1 MIQSTLNEPLPA
13 TLPPQILGDD
23 QNPLATNPVG
33 TVITSRFQASGPQH
47 LEAKNLSKRFGQLQ
61 ALSDVSVSLRP
72 GCFRALLGENGAG
85 KSTLVKCIMGV
96 YKSDT
101 GSVLMGIPG
110 TEIKQ
115 PRQAHAMGL
124 GMVYQHFTLV
134 ENMSVVENLVM
145 SREHLPAV
153 IKWKD
158 ETEKLAAFMETM
170 PFRVEPRALVR
181 NLAAGEKQKVEILKQ
196 LYLKRQV
203 LILDEPTSVLTPQ
216 EADEVLSMIRAMCTE
231 GKLSVLMI
239 SHKFREVM
247 AFCDEITVLRHGK
260 FMGEGFVKD
269 LDPQA
274 MAQMMMGTA
283 SLPAPAV
290 RADMNGKTGA
300 PAVLKIENLRA
311 EDELG
316 IAALDGMNLEVRPHE
331 IVGLA
336 GVSGNG
342 QRELVQVL
350 GGQRVATA
358 GRIIINGKPYNAT
371 RNEIRDH
378 DFHVLPEMPLQ
389 NACVGAMS
397 TAENMAFRH
406 FDRHPMTWAR
416 WFLRDRAIKSR
427 AVDLIQR
434 FNVRPPWPAS
444 PIKTLSG
451 GNIQRAVLARE
462 LAEQVKVLVVANPCF
477 GLDFQSAAD
486 IRARIMDARNKG
498 AAVFLVSEDL
508 DEILELADRVLVISD
523 GKIVYET
530 PIAQADRQTIGRYM
544 AGH

>member
-1 MIQSTLNEPLPA
+1 M
-13 TLPPQILGDD
+13 
-23 QNPLATNPVG
+23 
-33 TVITSRFQASGPQH
+33 
-47 LEAKNLSKRFGQLQ
+47 EARNLSKRFGQLQ
-61 ALSDVSVSLRP
+61 ALSDVSLSLKP

-101 GSVLMGIPG
+101 GSVHMGTPG

-134 ENMSVVENLVM
+134 ENMTVVENLVM

-153 IKWKD
+153 IKWKE
-158 ETEKLAAFMETM
+158 ETEKLAAFMKTM
-170 PFRVEPRALVR
+170 PFRVDPRALIR

-196 LYLKRQV
+196 LYLKREV

-216 EADEVLSMIRAMCTE
+216 EADEVLAMIRGMCSE

-247 AFCDEITVLRHGK
+247 AFCDEITVLRHGR
-260 FMGEGFVKD
+260 FMGEGLVKD
-269 LDPQA
+269 LDTKA

-283 SLPAPAV
+283 SLPEPAV
-290 RADMNGKTGA
+290 RADVNGHAGA
-300 PAVLKIENLRA
+300 AAVLRIENLKA
-311 EDELG
+311 EDEMG
-316 IAALDGMNLEVRPHE
+316 TAALDGINLEVRPFE

-350 GGQRVATA
+350 NGQRAA
-358 GRIIINGKPYNAT
+358 SGGRIIINERPYGAT
-371 RNEIRDH
+371 RHEIRDH

-416 WFLRDRAIKSR
+416 WFLRDGAMRSR

-434 FNVRPPWPAS
+434 FNVRPPWPSS

-462 LAEQVKVLVVANPCF
+462 LADQVKVLVAANPCF

-530 PIAQADRQTIGRYM
+530 PIAKADRQTIGRYM